1 MTSGVSTSES
11 RRTTR
16 EIRSMALKRHGLVR
30 HRRAVG
36 HTQESLA
43 EALRVER
50 STVARWESGKVAP
63 QPWIRPRLAEVLRVS
78 TEELTELLVVSSA
91 DEQPVAERTEY
102 AMRYPSR
109 VDLSTVA
116 ELRDRM
122 ASLGER
128 YDRLPSATLLARAG
142 EHVSKVAF
150 LAGEAPSG
158 RVQREMRILQADAA
172 TFMGQL
178 VWDASQRRAHET
190 ARSYYAQSVDVA
202 RHLGDPNAEGHA
214 LLRTCYVAL
223 YGASD
228 YREGLNLALQA
239 VRTARC
245 TSHVLTGLA
254 MLHTAEAYAY
264 LGEGSDCER
273 ALAGAERHLGQAH
286 GADAAHDLFSPTHF
300 GRLAGSCY
308 LSLGDYRK
316 AEQLLAQTAAELH
329 DRRKSRAIVLGN
341 LTLARLRDGDLDG
354 ALSALNDAVSELHG
368 TRGGGGMNIV
378 FRAAR
383 EMRPWRN
390 EPAVQDAQD
399 RLMALM
405 EAM

>member
-1 MTSGVSTSES
+1 METPS
-11 RRTTR
+11 RVARV
-16 EIRSMALKRHGLVR
+16 ACWHGLVR
-30 HRRAVG
+30 RRRAVG

-63 QPWIRPRLAEVLRVS
+63 QPWIRPRLAGALQVGA
-78 TEELTELLVVSSA
+78 EELSELLVVTSA
-91 DEQPVAERTEY
+91 DEQSFTERTEY
-102 AMRYPSR
+102 ALRYPSR
-109 VDLSTVA
+109 VDLATVA
-116 ELRDRM
+116 ELRGSMD
-122 ASLGER
+122 SLGEC
-128 YDRLPSATLLARAG
+128 YDRVPSATLLARVG
-142 EHVSKVAF
+142 EHTSKVSF

-178 VWDASQRRAHET
+178 VWDASQRRDHAT
-190 ARSYYAQSVDVA
+190 ARSYYAQSVEVA

-214 LLRTCYVAL
+214 LLRTCYVSL

-228 YREGLNLALQA
+228 YREGLDLALQA
-239 VRTARC
+239 ARTARF

-254 MLHTAEAYAY
+254 MLHAAEAYAY
-264 LGEGSDCER
+264 LREDCECER
-273 ALAGAERHLGQAH
+273 ALAGAERHLGHAH

-341 LTLARLRDGDLDG
+341 LTLARLRGGNLDG
-354 ALSALNDAVSELHG
+354 ALVAFNDAVSELHG

-383 EMRPWRN
+383 EMRPWRS

-405 EAM
+405 EAT